1 VRRIAVTA
9 ATVAV
14 LAVALAAPA
23 AAETGTSNGKTYSVT
38 TAPIEGATPDRLGKW
53 DAEIATLTGGDP
65 AVVEAVNH
73 AGRTS
78 AQDQIDEVK
87 GGVYDGEE
95 WNFESKSQI
104 TFRSIAVA
112 QLIIGNLYYGAH
124 PSTYISTVV
133 IDSRSTDPI
142 MLTDLFTD
150 AAAGLRRLS
159 EQTGALP
166 EAQNF
171 ANWIPTDGG
180 LEIHFS
186 PYQFGIALPE
196 TKIVPW
202 SALSDLLAPVMSGI
216 TQA

>member
-1 VRRIAVTA
+1 MRRIAVTA
-9 ATVAV
+9 ATAAVFTVAS
-14 LAVALAAPA
+14 AAPA
-23 AAETGTSNGKTYSVT
+23 MAETGTSNGKTYSVT

-53 DAEIATLTGGDP
+53 DADIATLNGGDP
-65 AVVEAVNH
+65 AVVAAVNQ

-78 AQDQIDEVK
+78 AQDQINDVK
-87 GGVYDGEE
+87 GGVYGGEE
-95 WNFESKSQI
+95 WNFESKGQI

-150 AAAGLRRLS
+150 AAAALRRLS
-159 EQTGALP
+159 DQTGALP

-171 ANWIPTDGG
+171 ANWIPTDNG

-186 PYQFGIALPE
+186 PYQFGIALSE
-196 TKIVPW
+196 TKTVPW
-202 SALSDLLAPVMSGI
+202 SALSDLLAPAMSGI